1 MKEAFRKLPDEKRLF
16 ILNTSAEIFA
26 RDGYHEA
33 AIADICKNS
42 GISNGA
48 LYKYF
53 NNKDDL
59 FLSIIDH
66 GIDLVRG
73 LFHQF
78 ETTTPVLDTLNKIF
92 TVIKNMAREQGFII
106 SIYLDLGTC
115 ALNRFAEQK
124 SDILEKI
131 GKDFLTELLSNAAS
145 RGEIHHSL
153 NIRSAVYLIDNLI
166 ILYSYST
173 VSAHYHKRLLVFMN
187 EKSDVSE
194 KKKIAFMLGTIRD
207 ILGMNK
213 NTLR

>member
-16 ILNTSAEIFA
+16 ILNTAAEIFA

-53 NNKDDL
+53 NNKEDL
-59 FLSIIDH
+59 FLSIIDY
-66 GIDLVRG
+66 GIGLVRG

-78 ETTTPVLDTLNKIF
+78 ETTTPVLNTLNKIF
-92 TVIKNMAREQGFII
+92 TVIKNMATQQGFII

-124 SDILEKI
+124 SDILERI
-131 GKDFLTELLSNAAS
+131 GKDFLSELLSNAAS
-145 RGEIHHSL
+145 RGEIDRSPD
-153 NIRSAVYLIDNLI
+153 IRSAVYLIDNLI

-173 VSAHYHKRLLVFMN
+173 VSEHYRKRLLVFMD

-194 KKKIAFMLGTIRD
+194 KKKIAFMLGTIKD